1 MPTMGKIEIQ
11 PGISENPDAGYRSR
25 IHPENIKASPGYFSV
40 LLDDYGIKAELT
52 TTTRAGFQRY
62 TFPKKESGRIL
73 FDLKV
78 AEEEPSTIVEASIK
92 KVSDTEIEGFVQR
105 KAGEWNEYTLYFV
118 ARVNR
123 PFTSMG
129 GWTGTDIVN
138 ESNEVKVTK
147 DSDIGAFLNFNLK
160 DDQTVL
166 LKTGISYV
174 SIEQARL
181 NLNTEMDQFGWNFD
195 AVHKNASDTWNNLL
209 GKVKVEG
216 GTETDK
222 MKFYTNMYRA
232 YCSRTIFSDVNGKYT
247 DMCEKIQQAKHPDS
261 PILGCDAFW
270 GSAWNLN
277 QLWSLVTPD
286 IAEKW
291 VNSELELY
299 DKGGWLADAPGGLE
313 YSSIMVAAHQIP
325 LIVNAWQKGIH
336 GFDAEKAYKAMRE
349 IQMNPGKP
357 HECGGYVGNRNL
369 KTYLENGF
377 VPAGEGP
384 VSNTLEYAYDD
395 WCVAQMAK
403 ALGKTDDYT
412 YFMQRG
418 QYYRNVFDPT
428 SGYMRPKYSGGPWF
442 EDFSYDKGAGGQ
454 GQNFGYGSK
463 DYVEANAWQFSWFVP
478 HDLKGLISLMGKDEC
493 NNRLE
498 KGFEKSRPFFTTEY
512 INHGNQPNMEAG
524 WLFNYSGKPWL
535 TQYWVREILDGF
547 YGTDPVDGYHGDED
561 QGQMGSWYVMSAM
574 GLFEMDGGASVDPV
588 YEISSPIFEKITIH
602 LDQKY
607 YKGTEFVIE
616 ARNSSKLNRYIQSA
630 TLNGK
635 VLNKFWF
642 KHAELVNGGKLV
654 LLMGPKPNK
663 DWASSSEIPQKM
675 DVEPIITTPCIINTD
690 RLFENERV
698 VNLACDTKGAQ
709 IHYTLDGSA
718 PDKNSQIYSKPF
730 VVNKTT
736 TVKMKAFR
744 GEQFSLPAIAII
756 QKAGIAKPVLQSEVE
771 PGLAYKYTHGIY
783 RMVNDMLNVPP
794 LRSGIIPGFTIEPR
808 EKEQFFSF
816 DYEGYI
822 NIIAEGQYTF
832 YLASN
837 DGGRFYLDD
846 QMMINNDGLHPEVE
860 VSKSVKLKAG
870 LHSISVKYFQEGGRN
885 GLIVSW
891 QGPGIPKQEIPASV
905 LFHKEKK

>member
-1 MPTMGKIEIQ
+1 
-11 PGISENPDAGYRSR
+11 
-25 IHPENIKASPGYFSV
+25 
-40 LLDDYGIKAELT
+40 
-52 TTTRAGFQRY
+52 
-62 TFPKKESGRIL
+62 
-73 FDLKV
+73 
-78 AEEEPSTIVEASIK
+78 
-92 KVSDTEIEGFVQR
+92 
-105 KAGEWNEYTLYFV
+105 
-118 ARVNR
+118 
-123 PFTSMG
+123 
-129 GWTGTDIVN
+129 
-138 ESNEVKVTK
+138 
-147 DSDIGAFLNFNLK
+147 
-160 DDQTVL
+160 
-166 LKTGISYV
+166 
-174 SIEQARL
+174 
-181 NLNTEMDQFGWNFD
+181 
-195 AVHKNASDTWNNLL
+195 
-209 GKVKVEG
+209 
-216 GTETDK
+216 
-222 MKFYTNMYRA
+222 
-232 YCSRTIFSDVNGKYT
+232 
-247 DMCEKIQQAKHPDS
+247 MCEKIQQVKHPDS

-478 HDLKGLISLMGKDEC
+478 HDLKGLISLMGKDEF

-846 QMMINNDGLHPEVE
+846 QMMINNDGLHPVVE